1 MPGRASSA
9 RPLRTSSVTASA
21 AARPSSVSSSRRR
34 RNRGRSRRGM
44 VSTTWRCA
52 TLASTSS
59 HSHSA
64 HKICRFFSHDGQKDL
79 PRQKK
84 ATSTLLR
91 HSEHHSRA
99 KPCSSN
105 PHRRNSRSTRS
116 TTVRSGPWWRANRR
130 GESRRQQR
138 QADSPPVTVQALPTT
153 VPGEVRFEADW
164 VSVVRGAVGQ
174 RRVASTVAGRRIP
187 RRPRRPERLGMTG
200 GRPTALPPSA
210 SGRRSPR
217 PGGPRRS
224 PTRRATGPGACRRR
238 RRRRAPSSA
247 CRGRSPRCRER
258 RG

>member
-1 MPGRASSA
+1 
-9 RPLRTSSVTASA
+9 
-21 AARPSSVSSSRRR
+21 
-34 RNRGRSRRGM
+34 M
-44 VSTTWRCA
+44 VSTTWRCVA
-52 TLASTSS
+52 LASTSS

-79 PRQKK
+79 PRQEK

-153 VPGEVRFEADW
+153 VPGEVRFEASR
-164 VSVVRGAVGQ
+164 VRVVRETVG
-174 RRVASTVAGRRIP
+174 RRVASTAAGRRIP
-187 RRPRRPERLGMTG
+187 RRTTRTELLGMTG
-200 GRPTALPPSA
+200 
-210 SGRRSPR
+210 
-217 PGGPRRS
+217 
-224 PTRRATGPGACRRR
+224 
-238 RRRRAPSSA
+238 
-247 CRGRSPRCRER
+247 
-258 RG
+258 